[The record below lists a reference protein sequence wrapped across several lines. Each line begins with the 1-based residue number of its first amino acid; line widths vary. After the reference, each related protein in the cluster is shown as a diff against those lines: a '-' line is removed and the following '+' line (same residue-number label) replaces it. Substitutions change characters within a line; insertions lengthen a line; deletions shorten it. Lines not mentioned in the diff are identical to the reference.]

1 LHAAVVAQLVE
12 RVGPERVCDI
22 GLVNPLVWAAADP
35 GIDGV
40 ALAALLQLLEQIVE
54 PPIEDRTRGC
64 AAKNASQRSLEQI
77 A

>member
-1 LHAAVVAQLVE
+1 LHTGVARQLIE

-22 GLVNPLVWAAADP
+22 GLVNPPVWATADP

-40 ALAALLQLLEQIVE
+40 ALAALLQLLQQIVE
-54 PPIEDRTRGC
+54 SPIEDRTRGC
-64 AAKNASQRSLEQI
+64 AAENASQRSLEQI